1 MINQV
6 ARRYAEALFELAEE
20 NDILSDMYTEIFDLK
35 NIIKEN
41 NGLYDVLRSPFVK
54 SDEKKQVI
62 DAIFGGQVSEYG
74 LNFLKVLVDNQ
85 RITELEGIVAA
96 YRGLFN
102 DKNGIAEGTVTT
114 VVALESEKILELEQK
129 LSAIYNKKVKLENII
144 DKDILGGV
152 LVRIGNEEID
162 GSVKSRL
169 NDLKN
174 SLSNLIS

>member
-54 SDEKKQVI
+54 NDEKKQVI

-96 YRGLFN
+96 YRGLF
-102 DKNGIAEGTVTT
+102 
-114 VVALESEKILELEQK
+114 KIGRASCRER
-129 LSAIYNKKVKLENII
+129 V
-144 DKDILGGV
+144 
-152 LVRIGNEEID
+152 
-162 GSVKSRL
+162 
-169 NDLKN
+169 
-174 SLSNLIS
+174 